1 MNEQEL
7 EQKLIAAYDKMMG
20 RINSLLNAAEQHA
33 LPTLQ
38 SNIAKAKQQAIEL
51 KEISQEEAEKIGTY
65 LQRDIHHAA
74 DYLKQS
80 EQSFTTWFN
89 FDVELIEARL
99 LEAFSNVA
107 DKTRLELAR
116 LAVQAKFSQQYHT
129 GEITTIGTLSCDNC
143 ATTMHFKKTGRIP
156 PCPKCHKTQF
166 VRTGSK

>member
-7 EQKLIAAYDKMMG
+7 EQKLIAAYDKMRG
-20 RINSLLNAAEQHA
+20 RSNSLLNAAEQHA

-80 EQSFTTWFN
+80 EQSYTTW
-89 FDVELIEARL
+89 
-99 LEAFSNVA
+99 
-107 DKTRLELAR
+107 
-116 LAVQAKFSQQYHT
+116 
-129 GEITTIGTLSCDNC
+129 
-143 ATTMHFKKTGRIP
+143 
-156 PCPKCHKTQF
+156 
-166 VRTGSK
+166 